1 MKSKTFV
8 QCIINIVISFF
19 ISCIFYFLT
28 FKPFFFMSGLWDKN
42 LSIIFIIQL
51 VFMLS
56 FISFLFF
63 IPVLLLSV
71 IIQWKFS
78 DKLAFMINFIFF
90 ELYGYFIFILW
101 FKFNESQVEYFI
113 ISIPLTIVFLFINY
127 IIKNGIKTNCRCN
140 VRKDKQG

>member
-1 MKSKTFV
+1 
-8 QCIINIVISFF
+8 
-19 ISCIFYFLT
+19 
-28 FKPFFFMSGLWDKN
+28 MSDLWDKN

-78 DKLAFMINFIFF
+78 DKLAFMINFIF
-90 ELYGYFIFILW
+90 LNYMDIL
-101 FKFNESQVEYFI
+101 
-113 ISIPLTIVFLFINY
+113 FLFCGLSLMNPRLNISLLLFH
-127 IIKNGIKTNCRCN
+127 
-140 VRKDKQG
+140 